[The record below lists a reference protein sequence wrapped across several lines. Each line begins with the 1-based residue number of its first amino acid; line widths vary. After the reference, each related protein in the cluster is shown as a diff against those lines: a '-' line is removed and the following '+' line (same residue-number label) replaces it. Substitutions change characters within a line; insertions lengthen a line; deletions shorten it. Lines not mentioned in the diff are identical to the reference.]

1 MSDKT
6 ATTVVIVTGLIL
18 IGLALADKRSL
29 NDPAKFKRV
38 WAAAVTMTAL
48 AFAKDVAPN
57 LVGWFAL
64 AVLVGATIVQ
74 NNVISDFLTQGTGAK
89 TSTTGGKTK

>member
-1 MSDKT
+1 M
-6 ATTVVIVTGLIL
+6 

-29 NDPAKFKRV
+29 KDDPAKFKRV

-48 AFAKDVAPN
+48 AFAKDVTPN
-57 LVGWFAL
+57 LVGWFAGAIL
-64 AVLVGATIVQ
+64 AGATIVQ

-89 TSTTGGKTK
+89 ISTTGGKKK